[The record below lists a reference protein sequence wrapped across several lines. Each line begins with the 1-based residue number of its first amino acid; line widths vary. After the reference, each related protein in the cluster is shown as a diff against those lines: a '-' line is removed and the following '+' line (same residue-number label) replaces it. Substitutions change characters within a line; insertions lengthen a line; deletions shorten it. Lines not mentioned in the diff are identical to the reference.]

1 MAAAWRAVSRPV
13 QCQARSVI
21 ELRVLVPGDL
31 VLVEGWLREPH
42 VSRWF
47 LAGSSVEDEIG
58 DLRASVGGAQPTRPL
73 LVLDAGQP
81 VGWCQWYRCA
91 DYPVWAA
98 DAGAAVGDI
107 GIDYAIGDPG
117 GVGRG
122 LGTGLVGALV
132 RHVRRQYPAGG
143 IIAGPEAANI
153 ASRRVLEK
161 NGFALLGERPLPS
174 EPTPA
179 PIAIYRLPAP

>member
-1 MAAAWRAVSRPV
+1 
-13 QCQARSVI
+13 VI
-21 ELRVLVPGDL
+21 ELRDLVHGDL
-31 VLVEGWLREPH
+31 VLVEGWLRESH

-47 LAGSSVEDEIG
+47 LAGSSAEDELR
-58 DLRASVGGAQPTRPL
+58 DLRDSVVGAQPTRL
-73 LVLDAGQP
+73 LLALDGGQP

-98 DAGAAVGDI
+98 DAGAVAGDI
-107 GIDYAIGDPG
+107 GIDYAVGDPAR
-117 GVGRG
+117 VGRG
-122 LGTGLVGALV
+122 LGTDLVAALV
-132 RHVRRQYPAGG
+132 RQVRGQYPAAG

-161 NGFALLGERPLPS
+161 NGFAFLDERSLAS
-174 EPTPA
+174 EPSPA